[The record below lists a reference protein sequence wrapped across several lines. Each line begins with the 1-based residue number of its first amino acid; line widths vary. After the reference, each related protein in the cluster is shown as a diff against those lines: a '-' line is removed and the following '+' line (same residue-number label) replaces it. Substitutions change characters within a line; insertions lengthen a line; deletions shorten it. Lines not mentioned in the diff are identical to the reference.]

1 MIAAER
7 DFEGNLSSPEGSATA
22 REYRPGGDVPGPNGG
37 AGMLR
42 NYLKVAARNLLKHKG
57 YSFINILGL
66 AVGIAASVLISLYVF
81 DELGFDRF
89 HEKADRI
96 YRITADWSNKGDSRI
111 HQLGTPGV
119 LAKTIRD
126 NYPQAEV
133 VTQICGPIQD
143 TTVKYEE
150 KAFKEAEIYLAE
162 PSFFRVFSFPLIQ
175 GDPETSL
182 RDPGCVILSET
193 LAAKLFGKED
203 PLGKTV
209 QIFSGPS
216 PSPAKVTGIVGDAPA
231 DSHLRF
237 GMLVSMPTWFPEMVQ
252 GWTSNNFTTY
262 LLLREGVTEA
272 RMEEILA
279 EIDRKYYEGG
289 REHIPWV
296 WTLEPLKRL
305 HLYAD
310 LATGAQ
316 PNGSAAYVKLFG
328 LAAAL
333 ILLIAGINFVNLAT
347 ARSAR
352 RAKEVGIRK
361 VVGSHRGQ
369 LVGQFLGESVLMS
382 LAALF
387 VAAGLIQG
395 ALPFYRNLPGRHLSL
410 PYFSNPFVIP
420 GLLALTLAV
429 GLLSGIYPA
438 FFLSSFRHADV
449 LKGSPLTARGRRSSA
464 LRGGLVVFQFAMS
477 VLLILGS
484 LVIFRQLDFV
494 KNRRLGF
501 DKEHVVV
508 VNNAASLGS
517 ELSPYMER
525 LKSRADVL
533 GVTAVRSVPGKG
545 TPNWG
550 IGVEG
555 VADDRPMNMNFLT
568 CDQDFASTLGIKM
581 LEGRFLS
588 RDFPSDA
595 SAVVINKKAAEYFG
609 IPEPVGKKIRIWWT
623 NKNYTI
629 VGVMDNI
636 HFESLHEDV
645 ISMGYMLPEAIGS
658 STRPYLLVKIDARRT
673 YETLAYLRSSW
684 NAVSAG
690 LPFEFTFLDERVNSL
705 YQNDIRAGKV
715 VSVFSVLAIFVSCLG
730 LLGLAAYVT
739 EQRTKEIG
747 VRRVLGAGLGNVIW
761 LLTRQF
767 VKWVVVANLIAW
779 PVGYWVMSRWLE
791 GFAFRTSLSVWLF
804 LVSGL
809 AALVIAGATVSSQ
822 VVRAAAADPVRS
834 LRYE

>member
-1 MIAAER
+1 M
-7 DFEGNLSSPEGSATA
+7 FK
-22 REYRPGGDVPGPNGG
+22 
-37 AGMLR
+37 
-42 NYLKVAARNLLKHKG
+42 NYLKVAARSLLKHKG
-57 YSFINILGL
+57 YSFINIVGL

-81 DELGFDRF
+81 DELGYDRF

-133 VTQICGPIQD
+133 VTQICGPVQD

-150 KAFKEAEIYLAE
+150 RAFKEAEIYLAE
-162 PSFFRVFSFPLIQ
+162 PSFFRVFSFPLIE
-175 GDPETSL
+175 GDAETSL
-182 RDPGCVILSET
+182 RDPGCVILTQS
-193 LAAKLFGKED
+193 LAAKLFGKEE

-209 QIFSGPS
+209 QVFSGPT
-216 PSPAKVTGIVGDAPA
+216 PTPVRVTGVVA
-231 DSHLRF
+231 DPPSNSHLRF

-262 LLLREGVTEA
+262 LLVREGVTQA
-272 RMEEILA
+272 QMEGILA

-289 REHIPWV
+289 REHIPWI
-296 WTLEPLKRL
+296 WTLEPLKRI
-305 HLYAD
+305 HLYSD

-328 LAAAL
+328 LAAVL

-352 RAKEVGIRK
+352 RAREVGIRK
-361 VVGSHRGQ
+361 VVGSLRSQ

-382 LAALF
+382 LAALA
-387 VAAGLIQG
+387 VAVVLIQA
-395 ALPFYRNLPGRHLSL
+395 ALPFYRNLTERHLGL
-410 PYFSNPFVIP
+410 PYFTNPLVLP
-420 GLLALTLAV
+420 GLVALALAV

-438 FFLSSFRHADV
+438 FFLSSFRQADV
-449 LKGSPLTARGRRSSA
+449 LKGSPLAGRGRRSNA
-464 LRGGLVVFQFAMS
+464 LRGGLVVFQFSMS

-508 VNNAASLGS
+508 INNADSLGA
-517 ELSPYMER
+517 ELAPYMGR
-525 LKSRADVL
+525 LRSRTDVL

-555 VADDRPMNMNFLT
+555 VALDRPLNMNFLT
-568 CDQDFASTLGIKM
+568 CDQDFAATLGVKM

-609 IPEPVGKKIRIWWT
+609 LPEPVGKKLRIWWT
-623 NKNYTI
+623 NKTYTI
-629 VGVMDNI
+629 IGIMDNI

-645 ISMGYMLPEAIGS
+645 IGMGYMLPEAIDS
-658 STRPYLLVKIDARRT
+658 SRRPYLLVRIGAGRT
-673 YETLAYLRSSW
+673 YDTLAYLRTSW

-705 YQNDIRAGKV
+705 YQNDIRAGRV

-730 LLGLAAYVT
+730 LFGLAAYVT

-747 VRRVLGAGLGNVIW
+747 VRRVLGAGVGNVVW

-767 VKWVVVANLIAW
+767 VKWVVVAILIAC
-779 PVGYWVMSRWLE
+779 PVGYWLMSRWLQ
-791 GFAFRTSLSVWLF
+791 GFAYRTTLTAWLF
-804 LVSGL
+804 LASGM
-809 AALVIAGATVSSQ
+809 AALMIAAVTVSSQ
-822 VVRAAAADPVRS
+822 VIRAAAADPIDS